1 MAQASALSGL
11 SPHMI
16 TYLSRIDVLQP
27 RVSGRRGMARRYAYT
42 DVLFLRVIAE
52 MLLRGIEVKRLGAAL
67 RRAKAEADLWD
78 DVRSA
83 PRHYLV
89 TDGTE
94 VYLRRKGRLESKTVD
109 RQLTFAFVLD
119 LGHAHGPIASGW
131 PLTPKASKVSVGR
144 SRKGPEAPPQ

>member
-1 MAQASALSGL
+1 M
-11 SPHMI
+11 
-16 TYLSRIDVLQP
+16 
-27 RVSGRRGMARRYAYT
+27 SGRRGRARRYAYT

-52 MLLRGIEVKRLGAAL
+52 MLVRGIEVKRLGAAL
-67 RRAKAEADLWD
+67 RRAKAEAELWD

-109 RQLTFAFVLD
+109 RQLSFAFVLD
-119 LGHAHGPIASGW
+119 LGHAHESIASGW
-131 PLTPKASKVSVGR
+131 PP
-144 SRKGPEAPPQ
+144 APTATRRAHGQSTK